1 MKFTVNKDDF
11 IQNLTIADSIINIKS
26 PLAML
31 LNVYIE
37 ARKDGTITLLSY
49 NGENGV
55 KVDAAGT
62 VEAPGKITLLSKKL
76 LEAVR
81 RIPGDKI
88 VLRTRDENSFDVLI
102 HPEKK
107 ENPIFTVNG
116 VSGDAYPVFK
126 EFQWDNFI
134 KISQETLKEQIASTE
149 FSVSTDASK
158 PAFTGSYVEEAVEG
172 SLSFVTS
179 DGKRLS
185 VIIRPYEEKKGSVEL
200 GVIIPERIF
209 KTIHPILST
218 GYVIFSTHNNQAFFK
233 IGNVYMFSNL
243 VEGKFPNYRD
253 VIPSEKVNVV
263 TLDSSVFLEALETV
277 SVMSDPD
284 TGRTKIE
291 IDAKKMTVQTS
302 NQIYGVA
309 KEEIE
314 IQYKGSPISVAFNYK
329 AIVDFLK
336 VVSGKKIEFVI
347 NSQSSPLMMQVI
359 GDEHFTY
366 ISMPLKLND

>member
-1 MKFTVNKDDF
+1 M
-11 IQNLTIADSIINIKS
+11 
-26 PLAML
+26 
-31 LNVYIE
+31 
-37 ARKDGTITLLSY
+37 
-49 NGENGV
+49 
-55 KVDAAGT
+55 
-62 VEAPGKITLLSKKL
+62 PGQ
-76 LEAVR
+76 R
-81 RIPGDKI
+81 R
-88 VLRTRDENSFDVLI
+88 
-102 HPEKK
+102 
-107 ENPIFTVNG
+107 
-116 VSGDAYPVFK
+116 
-126 EFQWDNFI
+126 
-134 KISQETLKEQIASTE
+134 
-149 FSVSTDASK
+149 
-158 PAFTGSYVEEAVEG
+158 EAVEG

-218 GYVIFSTHNNQAFFK
+218 GDVIFSTHNNQAFFK